1 MGHFIFWYCPGA
13 FSLPYPPFK
22 STVYVYQYVLPLWWV
37 FIDQV
42 CGLELVKV
50 LCDCLSVCDQLFEST
65 MISPRA
71 SLVSSTA
78 GAWVELGWTPSELP
92 LLLLWQNYQIVS
104 CSSHI
109 ILWWW
114 CGGQVSYNT
123 VQLLKLSMLL
133 SSAISL
139 HRTIGL
145 DTTKSWV
152 WWNGKITTF
161 IGRVIKFKL
170 LVIRRPN
177 RKTCF
182 KCLKWER
189 LVGVLAMSWCTHLT
203 QLWANTCCV
212 KFLRSWIQ
220 SNVTWFL
227 VNYWYPTAS
236 LCIYWRHNWSEM
248 NGKTA

>member
-1 MGHFIFWYCPGA
+1 MVVRVRSA
-13 FSLPYPPFK
+13 
-22 STVYVYQYVLPLWWV
+22 
-37 FIDQV
+37 
-42 CGLELVKV
+42 
-50 LCDCLSVCDQLFEST
+50 
-65 MISPRA
+65 
-71 SLVSSTA
+71 
-78 GAWVELGWTPSELP
+78 
-92 LLLLWQNYQIVS
+92 
-104 CSSHI
+104 
-109 ILWWW
+109 
-114 CGGQVSYNT
+114 T

-133 SSAISL
+133 SSANSL

-220 SNVTWFL
+220 SNVTWFS
-227 VNYWYPTAS
+227 VNHWYPTAS
-236 LCIYWRHNWSEM
+236 LSVLKALLKWNELENSIATWEGY
-248 NGKTA
+248 KYPYQ